1 MRRLLRRTRVRLTLV
16 YTVVVLLVAGGGA
29 TVYWA
34 VFGRVELG
42 GIDSTLLRGQG
53 RLLASGVVPR
63 DGVLHF
69 QDPAT
74 LRTATAGS
82 NVTAAILR
90 SSGEVVDESVPAPP
104 LAVLQAAAAAPSDGS
119 ALITTVATPEGS
131 SRLVARRV
139 QLAGT
144 PPGILVLSASLAAYD
159 DTLRNTALFLTVAA
173 GMITVLAGL
182 SAYWLSGRALRPV
195 GEITALAGE
204 MSERTLDQ
212 RIGLDLPDDEI
223 GDLAATVNG
232 MLARLETAFTTLRQ
246 FTADAA
252 HELRTPLAVVMTQ
265 AEVALQRSRDA
276 SEYRATLEV
285 VLAETRRLSTLADR
299 LLTLARADAGAL
311 RPHLEVVELADVLE
325 DFVDR
330 WQPVAAD
337 RGVHLVTALPPSG
350 DASVDLEM
358 LRRLVDNLVD
368 NALRHAPG
376 GGVVRVTAQVEGDTW
391 TLAVEDSGAGVP
403 AELRGRLFERFARA
417 DPSRTRGTGGAGLGL
432 ALCAVVAELHG
443 GDIRLD
449 PERPSRFVVELPRG
463 VAP

>member
-1 MRRLLRRTRVRLTLV
+1 M
-16 YTVVVLLVAGGGA
+16 
-29 TVYWA
+29 YWA

-104 LAVLQAAAAAPSDGS
+104 VAVLQAAAAAPSDGS

-376 GGVVRVTAQVEGDTW
+376 GGVVRVTAQVDAATW

-417 DPSRTRGTGGAGLGL
+417 DRSRTRGTGGAGLGL
-432 ALCAVVAELHG
+432 ALCAVVADLHG
-443 GDIRLD
+443 GEIRLD
-449 PERPSRFVVELPRG
+449 PVRPSRFVVELPRG